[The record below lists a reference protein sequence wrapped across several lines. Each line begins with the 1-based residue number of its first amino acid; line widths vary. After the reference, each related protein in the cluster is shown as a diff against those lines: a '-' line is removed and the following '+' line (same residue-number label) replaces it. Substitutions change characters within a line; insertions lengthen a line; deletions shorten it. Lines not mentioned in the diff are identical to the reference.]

1 MAERASDRWI
11 SIVLSVLLH
20 GALLAAVGY
29 GWWSYKKERPQPT
42 LAIEATVVDARS
54 LPGAGK
60 QPPQAQPPPPAPAPQ
75 PEAQPQVEPDG
86 PPPPT
91 PEELAKREQEQK
103 AQAER
108 QEQEKRQAADHRRQE
123 QEQQQEAALAEDK
136 RAEDKRAEQQRL
148 ADEQRQAQEK
158 RAQEKLA
165 QEKQAQEKQAQEKAA
180 AERKAREVA
189 DAKQHAEEK
198 RLEEQKRQA
207 EEQAKADREAEL
219 RRSLDQEMRADAAR
233 SSGALA
239 SWVSQI
245 TARIQRAWL
254 KPPSARTG
262 IECVLYVTQVP
273 GGEVTNVR
281 IGACNGDQAVRES
294 IEAAVYRASPLPPP
308 SDPTLFERSLVI
320 TFRPD

>member
-1 MAERASDRWI
+1 MAERTSDRWV

-29 GWWSYKKERPQPT
+29 GWWTYKKERPQPT
-42 LAIEATVVDARS
+42 LAIEATVVDSRS
-54 LPGAGK
+54 VPGVGK
-60 QPPQAQPPPPAPAPQ
+60 QPPQAQPPPPVPTPPAPDT
-75 PEAQPQVEPDG
+75 QPQVEPDG

-91 PEELAKREQEQK
+91 PEELAKREQQQK
-103 AQAER
+103 EQAER
-108 QEQEKRQAADHRRQE
+108 EAQQKQQAEDQQRKE
-123 QEQQQEAALAEDK
+123 QEQQQEAALADEK
-136 RAEDKRAEQQRL
+136 RAEEK
-148 ADEQRQAQEK
+148 RQAE
-158 RAQEKLA
+158 AQKAEA
-165 QEKQAQEKQAQEKAA
+165 QKAQEKAE
-180 AERKAREVA
+180 AERKAKEAA
-189 DAKQHAEEK
+189 DAKKRADDK
-198 RLEEQKRQA
+198 RLEEQKRKA
-207 EEQAKADREAEL
+207 DEQNNADREAEL
-219 RRSLDQEMRADAAR
+219 KRSLDQEMRTDAAR

-308 SDPTLFERSLVI
+308 SDPTLFERDLVI
-320 TFRPD
+320 TFRPN

>member
-29 GWWSYKKERPQPT
+29 GWWTYKKERPQPT

-54 LPGAGK
+54 VAGVGR
-60 QPPQAQPPPPAPAPQ
+60 QPPQPPPPAPVTP
-75 PEAQPQVEPDG
+75 PEPVPPVEEPTG
-86 PPPPT
+86 PPQPT
-91 PEELAKREQEQK
+91 PEELAKREQAQK
-103 AQAER
+103 EQAER
-108 QEQEKRQAADHRRQE
+108 AAQEKRQAEDQQRKA
-123 QEQQQEAALAEDK
+123 QEQQQEAALAEEKRAEDK
-136 RAEDKRAEQQRL
+136 RAEDKRAEEKQ
-148 ADEQRQAQEK
+148 ADEQRK
-158 RAQEKLA
+158 T
-165 QEKQAQEKQAQEKAA
+165 QEKAEA
-180 AERKAREVA
+180 DRKAREAAEAKKRA
-189 DAKQHAEEK
+189 DEK
-198 RLEEQKRQA
+198 RLEDQKRQA
-207 EEQAKADREAEL
+207 DEQARADREAEL
-219 RRSLDQEMRADAAR
+219 KRSLDQEMRADAVR

-254 KPPSARTG
+254 KPPSAKTG

-308 SDPTLFERSLVI
+308 SDPTLFERDLVI
-320 TFRPD
+320 TFRPN